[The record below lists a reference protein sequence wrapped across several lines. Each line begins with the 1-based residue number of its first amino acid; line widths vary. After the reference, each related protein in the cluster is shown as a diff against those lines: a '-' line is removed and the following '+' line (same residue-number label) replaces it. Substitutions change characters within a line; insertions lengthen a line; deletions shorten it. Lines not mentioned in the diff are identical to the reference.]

1 MSRTPL
7 TVALLSERSVEVT
20 AYLGF
25 LKVAVERRA
34 VLTAKDG
41 ALLLPLSQELTHTLK
56 ANLVLLLYSATEAT
70 LIQLLDEMHDVIGNN
85 CSSADALNGELLRV
99 VLNTIK
105 KDKSMT
111 MLQSTAPLHQSLF
124 TYWIS
129 DWQSRSSAKDKRVDG
144 ISGSVDGR
152 VFYEQLKKF
161 GVLGSTPGDKPPSHL
176 TSPALHTVKTKRNQL
191 AHGELSFTD
200 LGRDLSVESLEADS
214 LAVFDT
220 LRKIAAE
227 VDKYLRDQRYL
238 ARPPTPLAA
247 SAAAGT
253 EA

>member
-1 MSRTPL
+1 MSQ
-7 TVALLSERSVEVT
+7 VALTEALLNERSVEVT
-20 AYLGF
+20 TYLEF
-25 LKVAVERRA
+25 VKVAVERRA

-41 ALLLPLSQELTHTLK
+41 AIVLPLSQELTHTLK

-99 VLNTIK
+99 VLMK
-105 KDKSMT
+105 VRMDKST
-111 MLQSTAPLHQSLF
+111 AALKSAAPLHQSLF
-124 TYWIS
+124 AYWIS
-129 DWQSRSSAKDKRVDG
+129 DWQSRTSAKDKRIDG
-144 ISGSVDGR
+144 ISGSVDGL
-152 VFYEQLKKF
+152 VFYKQLRKF
-161 GVLGSTPGDKPPSHL
+161 GVLAPTPDDKPPNHL
-176 TSPALHTVKTKRNQL
+176 TSPALQMVKTKRNQL
-191 AHGELSFTD
+191 AHGEQSFTD
-200 LGRDLSVESLEADS
+200 LGRDLSVEFLETNS

-238 ARPPTPLAA
+238 AQPPSP
-247 SAAAGT
+247 AAAPAAANT